1 MNQPR
6 SGRVVSVNVNE
17 GGVPKLPVAEQWVS
31 RMGLADDRHTEPEP
45 MHGGVDQAVCLY
57 SMEAIRRVVADGHT
71 AFPGAFGENLTLE
84 GIELGTLAPGDRL
97 EIGDDGL
104 VIELTEHAG
113 PCQTIAHWFVE
124 RRIARISPKI
134 HPEDSR
140 WYARVISEGRVTLGD
155 AITDVPAAQREHDE
169 LGDPERMAS

>member
-17 GGVPKLPVAEQWVS
+17 GGVPKLPVAEQWVG

-84 GIELGTLAPGDRL
+84 GIELDSIGERDRL
-97 EIGDDGL
+97 TIGDSGL
-104 VIELTEHAG
+104 VIELTWNASPCKTQAG
-113 PCQTIAHWFVE
+113 WFKDG
-124 RRIARISPKI
+124 RFARISQKT
-134 HPEDSR
+134 HPEDAR
-140 WYARVISEGRVTLGD
+140 WYARVISEGPVRPGD
-155 AITDVPAAQREHDE
+155 AV
-169 LGDPERMAS
+169 